1 MKKYIIVF
9 IYILMLLIVTSC
21 NLNSNNKLVLPK
33 TVEEVKTLI
42 TKIPNCLYE
51 IEDVINTK
59 YEEEIP
65 SGAQI
70 TLICSTS
77 KDFFLGVR
85 FLDEESLNNAHDK
98 MMKIFEETITY
109 EFEQDKDYLKVYI
122 NDLWMYAGSK
132 DFIEYFEGK
141 SNTLL
146 TKE

>member
-1 MKKYIIVF
+1 MFNIKR
-9 IYILMLLIVTSC
+9 
-21 NLNSNNKLVLPK
+21 
-33 TVEEVKTLI
+33 
-42 TKIPNCLYE
+42 
-51 IEDVINTK
+51 
-59 YEEEIP
+59 
-65 SGAQI
+65 
-70 TLICSTS
+70 
-77 KDFFLGVR
+77 FLFRVR

-98 MMKIFEETITY
+98 MMKIFEETIIY

>member
-1 MKKYIIVF
+1 MKKIS
-9 IYILMLLIVTSC
+9 LLLVLLTLTSC

-59 YEEEIP
+59 YEEEVP

-77 KDFFLGVR
+77 KDFFLELD
-85 FLDEESLNNAHDK
+85 FL
-98 MMKIFEETITY
+98 MK
-109 EFEQDKDYLKVYI
+109 
-122 NDLWMYAGSK
+122 SH
-132 DFIEYFEGK
+132 
-141 SNTLL
+141 
-146 TKE
+146 